1 MGIVVQT
8 LGFISAGFLAV
19 GSAPSAIA
27 AVDYGDAPSPYPTLL
42 ADDGARHTITGL
54 YLGSRVDAEADGQP
68 GGNSTD
74 NDGVVF
80 VTALFAGQLAQ
91 VNVTVAGGAGFLN
104 AWIDFDGN
112 GVWSETGEKILTDH
126 LVNAGVNTI
135 YFSVPAGAAASGD
148 TWARFR
154 LAPNAGPLSYTGLVE
169 GGEVEDYSVTLGDV
183 VVPEPVNLALAG
195 FGILGLT
202 ARLLKARARR

>member
-8 LGFISAGFLAV
+8 LRSISAGFLAV
-19 GSAPSAIA
+19 GSASLATA

-80 VTALFAGQLAQ
+80 VTALYAGQSAQ
-91 VNVTVAGGAGFLN
+91 VNVTATGGGFLN
-104 AWIDFDGN
+104 VWVDFDQN
-112 GVWSETGEKILTDH
+112 GTWDASERVSTDQP
-126 LVNAGVNTI
+126 VNAGLNSISFLT
-135 YFSVPAGAAASGD
+135 PANAATTGN

-154 LAPNAGPLSYTGLVE
+154 LAPDYGLSYTGLVE
-169 GGEVEDYSVTLGDV
+169 GGEVEDYRVTLGDV

-195 FGILGLT
+195 FGVLVLT